1 MLSRVCSSWENL
13 SFAFA
18 FFFVNSVPVVAR
30 FFQYAVHISGIAFFG
45 RIFTTVVYPVF
56 CTNRFKLVDSRNG
69 YGSFGTL
76 FLRSLSLHKP
86 CKQLWRPNGRHI
98 FHQGPLLRR
107 LVLHSVHLL
116 HTSMPLG
123 AFLHFVPWE
132 LSLHPQVYQELHLK
146 VGVSLLLLCRHL
158 YLLFAPLCIC

>member
-1 MLSRVCSSWENL
+1 MQFLRKPFLRICILLRQFSACCCKFFSSMQCIFQESPSSVASLPLSSIQSSAPTG
-13 SFAFA
+13 S
-18 FFFVNSVPVVAR
+18 SSSTP
-30 FFQYAVHISGIAFFG
+30 
-45 RIFTTVVYPVF
+45 
-56 CTNRFKLVDSRNG
+56 
-69 YGSFGTL
+69 GSFGTL

-98 FHQGPLLRR
+98 FHQGPLLRC

-116 HTSMPLG
+116 HTSMPLR

-132 LSLHPQVYQELHLK
+132 LSLHPQVYWELHLK